1 MSFAQLDGVE
11 LFFTDEGGG
20 QTPMLFVHG
29 FACDSHDWSWQLA
42 YFAARFA
49 SLHSISGDMEGRA
62 PPAGGYEP
70 LDFANDV
77 AHLLDFL
84 DCPSVIAI
92 GHSMGALV
100 LSALAV
106 EYPEKVRALVAADPA
121 YLVDSALLDVATL
134 STRVGEA
141 DPVLFVQSL
150 LGASDT
156 PDSPRFLRTWHLRRV
171 RGDAATRAGSDAQW
185 FGRRVWDLVAAGS
198 RRALFGQAPV
208 PRVVGVCR
216 AVTDTH
222 RETALFS
229 DPRSEAVAWS
239 GTGHWMHQERPE
251 DFNVTVESWL
261 TTLNLADHA
270 L

>member
-11 LFFTDEGGG
+11 LFFTDEGDG

-42 YFAARFA
+42 YFAARFRVIA
-49 SLHSISGDMEGRA
+49 LDLRGHGRSSA
-62 PPAGGYEP
+62 PAGGYEP
-70 LDFANDV
+70 LDLAHDV

-84 DCPSVIAI
+84 DCPPVIAI

-134 STRVGEA
+134 STQVGEA
-141 DPVLFVQSL
+141 DPVLFVQAL

-171 RGDAATRAGSDAQW
+171 AGMPPH
-185 FGRRVWDLVAAGS
+185 VLVRTLSGLAGESEISS
-198 RRALFGQAPV
+198 RRDPGARYLSRRRCPV
-208 PRVVGVCR
+208 LSVYAESSRIP
-216 AVTDTH
+216 T
-222 RETALFS
+222 ETALFS

-239 GTGHWMHQERPE
+239 GTGHWLHQERPE
-251 DFNVTVESWL
+251 EFNAMVESWL
-261 TTLNLADHA
+261 TTLNLADQA